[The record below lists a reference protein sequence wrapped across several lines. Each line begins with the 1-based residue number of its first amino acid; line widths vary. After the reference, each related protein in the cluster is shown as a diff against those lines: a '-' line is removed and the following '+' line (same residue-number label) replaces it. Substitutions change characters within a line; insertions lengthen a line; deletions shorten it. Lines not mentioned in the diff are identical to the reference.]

1 MFAVDSTDSSK
12 KDTVANTYMMNSVS
26 VGWLLP
32 KLHSNQIMSGVMYFF
47 SESLRDTKK
56 QPVRDCDSNKYKKK
70 TQLISINNSQR
81 CINVILPKHE
91 GPVLWNLV
99 TTAFYSRVT
108 NVVKQVDYF
117 IKSWI
122 LPTPRQPPI
131 QFSFHQRW
139 RQLFTRVFLS
149 LGCLGTL
156 SLLQFW
162 PEKGLLAPAM
172 ISSSAIL
179 QYLI

>member
-32 KLHSNQIMSGVMYFF
+32 KLHSNQITSGVMYFF
-47 SESLRDTKK
+47 SESLRDG
-56 QPVRDCDSNKYKKK
+56 VRDCDSNKYKKK

-117 IKSWI
+117 IKS
-122 LPTPRQPPI
+122 
-131 QFSFHQRW
+131 
-139 RQLFTRVFLS
+139 
-149 LGCLGTL
+149 
-156 SLLQFW
+156 
-162 PEKGLLAPAM
+162 
-172 ISSSAIL
+172 
-179 QYLI
+179 